1 MTISFLIFLLILQIW
16 TILQSNMDY
25 IEKIKAKGYSQVK
38 VVDTFDDG
46 EFCQVEFKDE
56 INCSHTACFRN
67 RKLLIII

>member
-1 MTISFLIFLLILQIW
+1 
-16 TILQSNMDY
+16 MDY

-46 EFCQVEFKDE
+46 EYCQVEFKDE

-67 RKLLIII
+67 GKLLIIV